1 MSDDETPDNVVQLPR
16 IGSPPPPPL
25 PLPPDLDG
33 TGPAPDDG
41 GGPVR
46 ISSFDAPSVPVAPQ
60 STGTVPAA
68 LRADGLDPP
77 QPAPD
82 AGPPH
87 ASALTLAAVLAIA
100 LAAFEG
106 LQSWIKE
113 AGPRRLEAAKHQREM
128 ELLAAKSSADVDR
141 LGAQANAQR
150 ARRVPSSHE
159 YGRGALGRGPGSPGR
174 SGTGAGSGGVRRN
187 GTGQNTGHRSG
198 GTGTGGGPGRG
209 PGSLRPTSGSGSG
222 GGTGRGP
229 GSPRGS
235 GGGSGGSLRPGS
247 GAGSGR
253 GPGSG
258 GSGGSPGRGTKGG
271 GQQRNPGPRG
281 PGSSGGGTRG
291 PGGRGGGTTPGPGGT
306 RTNPNPKS
314 GPRPGNG
321 TGTGPGGRRTPRQV
335 ISDVLR
341 GKRRD
346 QTANGS
352 RRTDPQSGTRPAS
365 TQARIDDCIQRQ
377 ARKAQPTR
385 WEALGSRIRDRWKRR
400 READTAS
407 GANRP
412 DWTPPKDGGRRYAA
426 GDQDR
431 VTLGQAV
438 ADAFWDRWE
447 KRREH
452 WRTTGGPRH
461 PRPPRK
467 PKKPKQSG
475 KPKSGT
481 AGTSRGPAGPG
492 PASGTSPGGASQ
504 EGAWAG
510 PRSSPFDVYDSDEPE
525 VTITS
530 VVQDGPARS
539 NAERWEP
546 DQIAPARPALSRQ
559 GPPALPRA
567 PQRPAGSRP
576 GTTRRKEPIA
586 MPPAPRSASSPGA
599 VAPVSA
605 SIPAPGGMS
614 AQHATE
620 LRLDTALKAL
630 EALTTSGMETHD
642 DCAQLARLARRLL
655 GEIEAMAHDLA
666 RNHNVTGAKTMRAVA
681 ALLENVGDLVVQTER
696 MARDCLAASELAE
709 AEEAAMARDHRPM
722 QTAYLD
728 AGVAAPSARIHNE
741 N

>member
-1 MSDDETPDNVVQLPR
+1 MSDDETPENVVQLPR
-16 IGSPPPPPL
+16 IGSPPPPPV

-33 TGPAPDDG
+33 TGPAPHDG

-77 QPAPD
+77 RPAPD

-87 ASALTLAAVLAIA
+87 AGTLTLAAVLAIA
-100 LAAFEG
+100 LAALEG
-106 LQSWIKE
+106 VQSWIKE
-113 AGPRRLEAAKHQREM
+113 SGPRRLEAAKHQREM
-128 ELLAAKSSADVDR
+128 ELLAAKTSADVDR
-141 LGAQANAQR
+141 LGAQADAQR

-159 YGRGALGRGPGSPGR
+159 YGRGALGRGTGSPGR
-174 SGTGAGSGGVRRN
+174 SGGGTGPGGPRRN

-198 GTGTGGGPGRG
+198 GTGTGGGSGRG
-209 PGSLRPTSGSGSG
+209 PGSLRSGSGSG
-222 GGTGRGP
+222 AGGGAGRGP
-229 GSPRGS
+229 GSPRGTG
-235 GGGSGGSLRPGS
+235 GGGSGGSQ
-247 GAGSGR
+247 
-253 GPGSG
+253 
-258 GSGGSPGRGTKGG
+258 GRGTKGG
-271 GQQRNPGPRG
+271 GQQPNSGHRG
-281 PGSSGGGTRG
+281 PGGSGGSGGGTRG
-291 PGGRGGGTTPGPGGT
+291 PGGRGRGTTPGPGGST
-306 RTNPNPKS
+306 PNNPNPKS
-314 GPRPGNG
+314 GPRSGNG
-321 TGTGPGGRRTPRQV
+321 AGTGPGGRRTPRQV
-335 ISDVLR
+335 ISDALH

-346 QTANGS
+346 QTRNGS
-352 RRTDPQSGTRPAS
+352 RRTDPQGGTRPAS
-365 TQARIDDCIQRQ
+365 TQARIADSIQRQ
-377 ARKAQPTR
+377 AQRAQPTR
-385 WEALGSRIRDRWKRR
+385 WEALGSHIRDRWKRR
-400 READTAS
+400 READTAA

-412 DWTPPKDGGRRYAA
+412 DWTPPKDGGRRETA

-452 WRTTGGPRH
+452 WKTSGGPRRPAP
-461 PRPPRK
+461 PREPKKPRKPRK
-467 PKKPKQSG
+467 PKSA
-475 KPKSGT
+475 T

-492 PASGTSPGGASQ
+492 QPSGTSPGGASQ
-504 EGAWAG
+504 EEAWGG
-510 PRSSPFDVYDSDEPE
+510 PRSSPFDVYGNDERPD
-525 VTITS
+525 VT

-539 NAERWEP
+539 NAKRWDPE
-546 DQIAPARPALSRQ
+546 QITPARPALPRQ

-567 PQRPAGSRP
+567 PQIPAGSRP
-576 GTTRRKEPIA
+576 GTTRRKEPIV
-586 MPPAPRSASSPGA
+586 MPPAPRSASHTGA

-614 AQHATE
+614 AHHATE

-666 RNHNVTGAKTMRAVA
+666 RNHNVTGSKTMRAIA
-681 ALLENVGDLVVQTER
+681 ALLENVGDLIVQTER